1 MKNFPSRYEG
11 ISARLRYII
20 EYEVPVKGRIGW
32 LEEQTGIP
40 RGTWQTFLRRTD
52 ATPGGDMVQAVAR
65 LFPRYAFWL
74 ASGLTDQDFGHT
86 YPRHQGSKCFPEL
99 PAHEDQKRFDDYFS
113 HCMNLQMNVYGSGV
127 VLMEEE
133 QRASDERLKEL
144 KRLRR
149 NEIEMLRIEEENRAT
164 EQRIKTQKSL
174 TRATD

>member
-11 ISARLRYII
+11 ISARLRAII
-20 EYEVPVKGRIGW
+20 EYAVPVKGRIGW
-32 LEEQTGIP
+32 LEEHTGIP

-86 YPRHQGSKCFPEL
+86 NPRGSKCFPEH

-113 HCMNLQMNVYGSGV
+113 HCMALQMNVYGDGAV
-127 VLMEEE
+127 MMEEE
-133 QRASDERLKEL
+133 QRISDDRLKEL

-149 NEIEMLRIEEENRAT
+149 SEIEMLRIEEENRAI
-164 EQRIKTQKSL
+164 EQRNKADKG
-174 TRATD
+174 